1 MQSQGEILVFWLFVP
16 ILPESQ
22 NFSEFTELGNGVLGC
37 SE

>member
-1 MQSQGEILVFWLFVP
+1 MQSQGEILLLRLFGP

-22 NFSEFTELGNGVLGC
+22 NFSEFTELGNGVQGC